1 MLEMNGK
8 SLDHDQ
14 KLALHA
20 IRNFLRSKTS
30 FDVLPVSYRVI
41 VFDTALNVKR
51 ALNILLQNAI
61 ISAPLWDSAQSKF
74 VGLLTAKDFVKL
86 VASNCDWGASSFTLN
101 NIINSTTNSSIH
113 PLKSL
118 YEACIYMLQSSAR
131 RIPLVD
137 RDDSLD
143 KEIVVSVLTQYRILK
158 FVALN
163 CKETRFLLQPLA
175 DLNIGSWNIITA
187 TLDTPV
193 LEAVKS
199 LATHEMSSIPI
210 VDSDNKLI
218 NVYEAVDVLALLKI
232 QDLDLNLSVG
242 EALLKR
248 SDDFEGVYTCTP
260 QDSLFVVLETIRKS
274 RLHRLFIVDNDG
286 RLLGVLTLGD
296 ILKYILF
303 Q

>member
-1 MLEMNGK
+1 
-8 SLDHDQ
+8 
-14 KLALHA
+14 
-20 IRNFLRSKTS
+20 
-30 FDVLPVSYRVI
+30 
-41 VFDTALNVKR
+41 
-51 ALNILLQNAI
+51 
-61 ISAPLWDSAQSKF
+61 
-74 VGLLTAKDFVKL
+74 
-86 VASNCDWGASSFTLN
+86 
-101 NIINSTTNSSIH
+101 
-113 PLKSL
+113 
-118 YEACIYMLQSSAR
+118 MLQSSAR

>member
-1 MLEMNGK
+1 MSQPVE
-8 SLDHDQ
+8 HDQ
-14 KLALHA
+14 RLALHA
-20 IRNFLRSKTS
+20 IRGFLRSKTS

-41 VFDTALNVKR
+41 VLDTQLQVKR

-61 ISAPLWDSAQSKF
+61 VSAPLWDAAHARF
-74 VGLLTAKDFVKL
+74 AGLLTAKDFVRL
-86 VASNCDWGASSFTLN
+86 VASNGTPDWHQQTLADLASSQTGPA
-101 NIINSTTNSSIH
+101 SAQSIH

-118 YEACIYMLQSSAR
+118 YEACVYMLQSSAR

-137 RDDSLD
+137 RDESSER
-143 KEIVVSVLTQYRILK
+143 EIVVSVLTQYRILK

-163 CKETRFLLQPLA
+163 CRETRHLLLPLSQ
-175 DLNIGSWNIITA
+175 LNIGSWNIVTA

-193 LEAVKS
+193 LQAVKL
-199 LATHEMSSIPI
+199 LAQHETSSIPI
-210 VDSDNKLI
+210 VDHENKLI

-232 QDLDLNLSVG
+232 QDLDLSLSVG

-260 QDSLFVVLETIRKS
+260 NDSLFVVLETIRKS
-274 RLHRLFIVDNDG
+274 RLHRLFIVDG
-286 RLLGVLTLGD
+286 EGALLGVLTLGD